1 MGVCGCVCL
10 CACLRLSEPVVSV
23 YVHVSVSPREA
34 TPSQTDGKGSQTWDL
49 RMRASDPEVAP
60 SKMHQ
65 APEQEQDADGLKGVN
80 VRDAIMRRMAFSP
93 SREHAAAPEDCQD
106 LGPGP
111 ETIVFPLPPHCE
123 A

>member
-1 MGVCGCVCL
+1 MGVCGCVSV

-80 VRDAIMRRMAFSP
+80 VRDASVRRMTSSPQQGAFCSP
-93 SREHAAAPEDCQD
+93 
-106 LGPGP
+106 
-111 ETIVFPLPPHCE
+111 
-123 A
+123 